1 MKSIIQIHLEYEKDV
16 IRDIEINSAST
27 LEELHYAIINS
38 IGLEGNELASFY
50 TTNSELETLQEIP
63 LFNIN
68 KQEELTEMKN
78 IIISSIFKNQGDEL
92 IYIYDFMKLWR
103 FLVTLKKEEKI
114 SPSKVKCINIIGE
127 MPKNAPKI
135 LFEKEETDTF
145 QDEFDEFKRYE

>member
-16 IRDIEINSAST
+16 IRDIEINSTST

-68 KQEELTEMKN
+68 KHEELAEMKN
-78 IIISSIFKNQGDEL
+78 IIISSIFKSQGDEL

-103 FLVTLKKEEKI
+103 FLVTLKREEEI

-135 LFEKEETDTF
+135 LFKKNETDPF